1 MLPRLFINSNID
13 AIFKDGDFETCIE
26 SFFNNYKSSDNLLE
40 KCNELIGIYV
50 INKSKFISENPEK
63 IFSIEKDYFEK
74 ITKIK
79 KLYTYKYSG
88 EFLDV
93 GIAEDYKDLT
103 MNKIEDF
110 CPK

>member
-50 INKSKFISENPEK
+50 INNNSLVPTRQGKFINADEWGMSREENVPVAEYDRK
-63 IFSIEKDYFEK
+63 KGKNCYVFSFKKYFS
-74 ITKIK
+74 
-79 KLYTYKYSG
+79 YKY
-88 EFLDV
+88 F
-93 GIAEDYKDLT
+93 
-103 MNKIEDF
+103 KI
-110 CPK
+110 